1 MEFSV
6 SILDYLGKLNNGVLV
21 LLSIMYKEKYFES
34 TFFYTKTDI
43 LLTLSEQLEAEIGYN
58 IEEHPDYINLLRE
71 ILKKISPYDE
81 VYNQLKVL

>member
-21 LLSIMYKEKYFES
+21 LLSIIYKEKYFES

-43 LLTLSEQLEAEIGYN
+43 LLTTSEQLENAIGHK
-58 IEEHPDYINLLRE
+58 IEEHPDYINLLKE